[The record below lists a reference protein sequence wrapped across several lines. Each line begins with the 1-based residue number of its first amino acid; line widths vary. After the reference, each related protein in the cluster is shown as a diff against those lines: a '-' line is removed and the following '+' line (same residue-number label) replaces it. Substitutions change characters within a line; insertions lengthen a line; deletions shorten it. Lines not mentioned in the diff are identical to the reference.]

1 KPVVLPKAIA
11 TLVNNAGIGYFKQ
24 NLIVS
29 SLIIIGICLINAVFT
44 FIKEISASLA
54 SESSIKFLK
63 DKLYDHM
70 QKLPYEYLNNS
81 QTGDLIQRCTSDVE
95 TIRKFISIQA
105 VEIVRVI
112 FMVITSI
119 VIMLNINTR
128 LTLLSV
134 VTMPFLI
141 VISYAFYKNVKKTF
155 REVDIKEGE
164 LTTTLQEN
172 LTAVRVVRAFA
183 RENYEMDKF
192 QKNNKEFKALVYKL
206 IKHLAFFWGASDVV
220 CLSQIAIVVFSSIL
234 MADRGLI
241 TVGTLILFITYVT
254 MLIWPVRQL
263 GRLLSDFGK
272 MQVSLNRVFEVLNEE
287 EEKEADDVVKPDLC
301 GSIIFNNVYFKF
313 DGDNNYLLN
322 NISFEVKPGQ
332 TVAILGSTGSGKST
346 LMHLLLRLYD
356 YSSGSIT
363 INGTELK
370 NIEKRYLRKN
380 IGVVLQDPFLFSRT
394 IKENIKMAKYGA
406 FDSEIYDVTQLA
418 SVHNVITS
426 FENGYDTV
434 VGEKGVTL
442 SGGQKQRVAIARA
455 LIKNSPVVIFDD
467 SLSAVDTE
475 TDAQIRRGLKFWGGD
490 KITFLIS
497 QRVNTIKNADIILV
511 MENGLITATGNH
523 EQLIAKEGLYKRV
536 WGIQN
541 RLEDE
546 LTSEVV

>member
-1 KPVVLPKAIA
+1 LPKAIA